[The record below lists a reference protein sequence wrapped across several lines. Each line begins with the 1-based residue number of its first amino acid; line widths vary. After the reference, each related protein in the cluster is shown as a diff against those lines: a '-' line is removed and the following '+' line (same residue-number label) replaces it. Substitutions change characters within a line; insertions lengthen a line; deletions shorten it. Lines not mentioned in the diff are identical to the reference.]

1 MIWEQLTDYNA
12 LSARAAKLLLGEIRQ
27 NPQLVLGL
35 PTGRTPAGMYQRV
48 VKECVS
54 QDDVIPSG
62 EDREESGRRAAPR
75 HHHPDSSRSSALGMT
90 EHHCFREVT
99 TFNLDEYVG
108 IPREHEGSYST
119 YMKRNLF
126 DHVDIDPSR
135 MHIPNGNARDLDM
148 ECRHY
153 EQEIEDLGGIDLM
166 FLGLGRNGHIGFNEP
181 GTPFRSRTR
190 VVDLSESTR
199 TANASYF
206 PDGHVPSQAITM
218 GIATILSSKRI
229 VLLAAGNGKQDAIA
243 RLRSRAITVDFPA
256 SALWTHANVHVLVA

>member
-1 MIWEQLTDYNA
+1 VIWEQLTDYNA

-35 PTGRTPAGMYQRV
+35 PTGRTPTGMYQRV
-48 VKECVS
+48 T
-54 QDDVIPSG
+54 
-62 EDREESGRRAAPR
+62 EDCKAEY
-75 HHHPDSSRSSALGMT
+75 
-90 EHHCFREVT
+90 HCFREVT

-218 GIATILSSKRI
+218 GIATILTSKRI